1 MHPIPAEH
9 ISQEHTTYKQH
20 SFSTAWRNKQ
30 CCCFRCCSW
39 DASPSMPNAE
49 QSWMNW
55 VTSRRCVSILIAED
69 DIVKLTAGAVPR
81 TTMPAFRDWMS
92 VKQGVPF

>member
-1 MHPIPAEH
+1 
-9 ISQEHTTYKQH
+9 
-20 SFSTAWRNKQ
+20 
-30 CCCFRCCSW
+30 
-39 DASPSMPNAE
+39 
-49 QSWMNW
+49 MNW

-92 VKQGVPF
+92 VKQGVPFLLEIM